1 MTDFPRLF
9 AYDDWANR
17 ETLAS
22 LERAR
27 RPPDAARRRMAH
39 VLADERLWLA
49 RLTGDPQRVVVWPD
63 WTLADCR
70 FRLAELPALW
80 ADYLASLD
88 EPRRRAPVAYVNSK
102 GESWESLPEDVLL
115 HVLLHSGQH
124 RGQIAADLRAA
135 GEEPAYTDYIEAV
148 RRGKL

>member
-27 RPPDAARRRMAH
+27 QAPDAARRRMAH
-39 VLADERLWLA
+39 ILAAERLWLV
-49 RLTGDPQRVVVWPD
+49 RLIGDPQRVVVWPD
-63 WTLADCR
+63 WTLAECR
-70 FRLAELPALW
+70 FRLMELPPLW
-80 ADYLASLD
+80 ADYLGSLD
-88 EPRRRAPVAYVNSK
+88 EPRRRACVAYVNSK

-124 RGQIAADLRAA
+124 RGQIASDLRAA